1 MSRSAVA
8 VLILLAACKQG
19 EKKEE
24 KREDRRE
31 EKREAPPPSQTAF
44 YASTFEKQPTAAQLT
59 ELGRLA
65 FSDRSLSASGRLA
78 CATCHDPK
86 SAYAPGNDLAVQ
98 QGGADGSSVGPRAA
112 PSLRYLQ
119 RVPRFTEHFHDSEG
133 DGTDQGPTGGYTWD
147 GRAQTAH
154 DQARLPLYSPLEM
167 ANRDRAELA
176 GRLRRAP
183 YATRFRDAFG
193 ATALDDDAAAE
204 KALLLALEVFQ
215 QDPAEFAPYD
225 SKYDAVLRRTAK
237 LDAAEARGFALFV
250 NPKKGN
256 CASCHPS
263 TAESGLPVFTD
274 FGFAALGV
282 PRNRA
287 LAGNTDPAF
296 FDLGLCGPF
305 RTDLAAH
312 PEYCGMFRVPSLR
325 NTARRRRF
333 MHNGVFTSLEQVVRF
348 YATRDSNPERWYP
361 GGAKQGDLPP
371 QHRKNVN
378 IEPPFCAER
387 CKPALTDAEIADLVA
402 FLKTLDDGYRP

>member
-1 MSRSAVA
+1 VRRCIA
-8 VLILLAACKQG
+8 VLIAIAACKQKQD
-19 EKKEE
+19 EPPP
-24 KREDRRE
+24 
-31 EKREAPPPSQTAF
+31 PPPSRTAF
-44 YASTFEKQPTAAQLT
+44 YASTFAKQPTAAQLA

-65 FSDRSLSASGRLA
+65 FGDRSLSASGALA
-78 CATCHDPK
+78 CATCHDPAN
-86 SAYAPGNDLAVQ
+86 AYAPANDLAVQ
-98 QGGADGSSVGPRAA
+98 PGGADGSRAGPRAA

-119 RVPRFTEHFHDSEG
+119 RVPRFTEHFIDPDG

-183 YATRFRDAFG
+183 YAARFRAAFG
-193 ATALDDDAAAE
+193 DTALDDEAGAE

-215 QDPAEFAPYD
+215 QDPAELSPYD

-237 LDAAEARGFALFV
+237 LDDAEARGLALFAS
-250 NPKKGN
+250 PKKGN

-263 TAESGLPVFTD
+263 AAERGLPAFTD
-274 FGFAALGV
+274 FGFAAIGV

-287 LAGNTDPAF
+287 LAVNADPAF
-296 FDLGLCGPF
+296 FDLGLCGPL

-325 NTARRRRF
+325 NVARRRRY

-348 YATRDSNPERWYP
+348 YATRDSSPERWYP
-361 GGAKQGDLPP
+361 AGATLDDLPP
-371 QHRKNVN
+371 LYHRNVN
-378 IEPPFCAER
+378 TEPPFCAAR
-387 CKPALTDAEIADLVA
+387 CAPALSDAEIADVVA